1 MRLIHNVSKYHHTSD
16 LFKKMK
22 SLKFYD
28 LVEYKTCLIMY
39 NAFVGKLPSKLQSF
53 FELGVVNAC
62 YETKQMYKFKVKY
75 KRTSL
80 KAHCISSTGTKLW
93 NNLPQKVSESTSL
106 FVFKRN
112 LKSVILA
119 KY

>member
-1 MRLIHNVSKYHHTSD
+1 
-16 LFKKMK
+16 MK

-39 NAFVGKLPSKLQSF
+39 NAFVGKLPSKLQSY

-62 YETKQMYKFKVKY
+62 YETRQMYKFKVKY